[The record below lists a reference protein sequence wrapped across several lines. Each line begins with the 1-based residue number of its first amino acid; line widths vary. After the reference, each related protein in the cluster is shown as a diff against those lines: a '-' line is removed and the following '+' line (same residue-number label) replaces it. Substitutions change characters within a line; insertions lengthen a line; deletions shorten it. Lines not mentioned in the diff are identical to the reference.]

1 MTLAFVST
9 ELASELALFAAAGFL
24 LFAIDDLAV
33 DLIYFGRRAWRSVT
47 VYSRYPRAFADTL
60 PAPVQPGRIAVL
72 VPAWDESAVIA
83 DMLRTTLRRWGDAD
97 FRIFVGFYAND
108 PLTEAAIGQVDRSPD
123 RGGAGRRSW
132 SDDQGRLPEPAV

>member
-1 MTLAFVST
+1 MTLSFVLT

-33 DLIYFGRRAWRSVT
+33 DLIYFGRRAWRAMT

-60 PAPVQPGRIAVL
+60 PAPAHPGRIAVL

-83 DMLRTTLRRWGDAD
+83 DMLRATLRRWGDAD
-97 FRIFVGFYAND
+97 FRIFVGFYSND
-108 PLTEAAIGQVDRSPD
+108 PLTEAAIGQVDDPRIE
-123 RGGAGRRSW
+123 AVLV
-132 SDDQGRLPEPAV
+132 DDHGPTKPSV